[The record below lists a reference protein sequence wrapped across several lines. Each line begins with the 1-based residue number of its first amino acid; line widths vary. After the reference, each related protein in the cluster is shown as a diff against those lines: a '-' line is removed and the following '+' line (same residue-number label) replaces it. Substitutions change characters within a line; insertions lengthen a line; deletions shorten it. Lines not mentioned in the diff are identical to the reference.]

1 MLIAACIALIA
12 GCSSSSEPDATDAV
26 DDTVVT
32 GATAAPGGELAG
44 AGAAGL
50 ATSSL
55 ARWGTGRATL
65 ARYDAVGTRTA
76 VVTTVQLS
84 LYGDDGTV
92 SRIGGDFTERFSRT
106 ALSADGTLLA
116 LAGDFSGSVTV
127 WDLTSGQA
135 VGAPFTADGPVSR
148 LEFLPSGAAV
158 VVSTAASTTSVPVDG
173 STPSVLAGA
182 SQGPLGPAAIAPDG
196 SWIVVPVD
204 SVDGAR
210 VAMSRAEGSTFVDL
224 TGVDGLSAW
233 DAVPSPSG
241 RYVGV
246 VTASRADPFE
256 SLVAIWD
263 VASGTLAGTI
273 PLVDSGGQ
281 SRWAFGPDDRVLAA
295 DGPAT
300 TLWSPSGEQLLT
312 IDVPAETPVQSVFP
326 IGVGRGFVTT
336 LQDGTIDVWDPDGN
350 RLMTLGEPGTTLVDV
365 AVAPDGNSVTAVDFF
380 GVVRRWDIAAAP
392 SSTAPVEVVDGV
404 GLINSV
410 AFAPDGSGFAVAT
423 STGLVETI
431 DDAGVL
437 VRAFEQPKGNVDSV
451 AFSPDSTTVASAM
464 GERRGPESFDDTV
477 TIFDAQSGGA
487 AARFGGEAEQ
497 VAGCA
502 FFRNEVRFSPD
513 GELMAA
519 NSHDFTVSLYD
530 ASDGTI
536 LHTFAPHGS
545 TVTDLA
551 FSPKGDLLAT
561 TSDDS
566 TLRVWSVADHQ
577 LVKEYTAPAG
587 GYWSLVF
594 GGEGSLVVSDL
605 VGTVS
610 VLDLDTGSVLR
621 TFAGLKDRLAELA
634 ISPDGSLVASGGE
647 DNSVELWSAST
658 GEIVAQLPGHTA
670 PVRTVAF
677 SSDGT
682 KLASGSSDG
691 TVRLWGLGS

>member
-1 MLIAACIALIA
+1 M
-12 GCSSSSEPDATDAV
+12 
-26 DDTVVT
+26 
-32 GATAAPGGELAG
+32 
-44 AGAAGL
+44 
-50 ATSSL
+50 
-55 ARWGTGRATL
+55 L
-65 ARYDAVGTRTA
+65 ARYDSVGKRTA

-92 SRIGGDFTERFSRT
+92 STIGGEFTERFSRT
-106 ALSADGTLLA
+106 ALSADGQQLA
-116 LAGDFSGSVTV
+116 IAGDVSNTVTV

-135 VGAPFTADGPVSR
+135 VGVPFAADGPVAR

-158 VVSTAASTTSVPVDG
+158 VVSTAASTTSVPIDG
-173 STPSVLAGA
+173 SSPSVLAGA

-196 SWIVVPVD
+196 SWIAVPVG
-204 SVDGAR
+204 SVDAAR
-210 VAMSRAEGSTFVDL
+210 IAMSRAEGSTFVDL
-224 TGVDGLSAW
+224 AGVDGANAW
-233 DAVPSPSG
+233 DAVASPSG
-241 RYVGV
+241 KYVGV
-246 VTASRADPFE
+246 VTTSSADPFE
-256 SLVAIWD
+256 ALIAVWD
-263 VASGTLAGTI
+263 VANGTLAGTI
-273 PLVDSGGQ
+273 PLVDGGGQ

-300 TLWSPSGEQLLT
+300 TLWSTSGEQLLS
-312 IDVPAETPVQSVFP
+312 IDLPPETPAQSVFP
-326 IGVGRGFVTT
+326 LGGRGFVTA

-350 RLMTLGEPGTTLVDV
+350 RLMTMGEPGTTLVDV
-365 AVAPDGNSVTAVDFF
+365 TVAPDGNTVTTVDFF

-392 SSTAPVEVVDGV
+392 SPAPPVVVVDGIGV
-404 GLINSV
+404 INSV

-423 STGLVETI
+423 SNGRVETI
-431 DDAGVL
+431 DDAGGL
-437 VRAFEQPKGNVDSV
+437 VRSFDEQPHGNVDSV
-451 AFSPDSTTVASAM
+451 AFSPDSTIMASAM

-487 AARFGGEAEQ
+487 AAHFGGEAEQ

-502 FFRNEVRFSPD
+502 FFRNEVRFSPNGD
-513 GELMAA
+513 LMAA

-530 ASDGTI
+530 AADGAI
-536 LHTFAPHGS
+536 LYTFPPHGS

-551 FSPKGDLLAT
+551 FSPNGELLAT

-594 GGEGSLVVSDL
+594 GGDGRSLVVSDL

-647 DNSVELWSAST
+647 GNSVELWSSST

-691 TVRLWGLGS
+691 TVRVWGLQGSS